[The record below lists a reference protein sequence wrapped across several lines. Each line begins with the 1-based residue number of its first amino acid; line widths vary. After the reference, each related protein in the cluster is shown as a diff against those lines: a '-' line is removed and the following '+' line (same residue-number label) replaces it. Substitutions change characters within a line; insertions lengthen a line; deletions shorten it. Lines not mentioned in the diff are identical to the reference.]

1 MNISNIQGYTDLP
14 GSKKDS
20 CSEFIQSIISSQFP
34 DENVEIKRITPY
46 ADGVEVTFCKDGE
59 EYTFCNITP
68 DFFKEVTK

>member
-1 MNISNIQGYTDLP
+1 MNISNIRGFGELP

-46 ADGVEVTFCKDGE
+46 ADGVEVTFCKDNE
-59 EYTFCNITP
+59 EYSFCNVTRS
-68 DFFKEVTK
+68 FFEGV